1 MCTIS
6 SPQTVFLIGRMKVL
20 WVDFLIPPL
29 GVLSHNKM
37 GPLQAPLLLGVSARV
52 TFTDSPEPPLP
63 QVSGRRFISPSAKLQ
78 PSLLGPSCY

>member
-29 GVLSHNKM
+29 GDLSHKM
-37 GPLQAPLLLGVSARV
+37 GPLQAPHPLLLGVSARV
-52 TFTDSPEPPLP
+52 TFTDTPEPPLP
-63 QVSGRRFISPSAKLQ
+63 QVSGCRFISPSA
-78 PSLLGPSCY
+78 